1 MILIIVVILEVLISN
16 IKNMKKTI
24 LVTGGSG
31 VVGRILCE
39 KLLSSG
45 YAVENWDRAAKN
57 DDNLS
62 SRDYKKLIINFNDK
76 RQLQQV
82 LHSVKNSNKKY
93 FAIIFVHG
101 IHELGESRNYRQS
114 MLDEFMQVNFQAN
127 ALIVS
132 HISDHVESKII
143 NLSSIS
149 TLIPIPYSGVY
160 SASKAALDS
169 WLTSTAFELS
179 IVGINVLNLIVGNI
193 NTGFNEKGVRLRSKN
208 RKSVSSNHLITLASK
223 INSKSGLNPEL
234 VAKKITKLLISGG
247 SKNYYYGK
255 NVRIYKLVE
264 KLIGRNSAIIFAH
277 KFITKSF

>member
-1 MILIIVVILEVLISN
+1 M
-16 IKNMKKTI
+16 
-24 LVTGGSG
+24 TGGSG
-31 VVGRILCE
+31 VVGKILCE
-39 KLLSSG
+39 RLLSSG

-57 DDNLS
+57 DNYLP
-62 SRDYKKLIINFNDK
+62 SRNYKKFIIDFNNK
-76 RQLQQV
+76 RKLQEV
-82 LHSVKNSNKKY
+82 LHSIKNSNKKY

-101 IHELGESRNYRQS
+101 IHELGDSQNYRQS

-149 TLIPIPYSGVY
+149 TLIPIPYSGIY
-160 SASKAALDS
+160 SASKAALNS

-179 IVGINVLNLIVGNI
+179 IVGIKVVNLIVGNI

-208 RKSVSSNHLITLASK
+208 IDSVSSNHLITLASK
-223 INSKSGLNPEL
+223 INSKSGVNPEL
-234 VAKKITKLLISGG
+234 VVKKIIKLLISGN

-264 KLIGRNSAIIFAH
+264 KLIGSNYAIIFAH

>member
-1 MILIIVVILEVLISN
+1 M
-16 IKNMKKTI
+16 
-24 LVTGGSG
+24 VTGGSG
-31 VVGRILCE
+31 VVGKILCE

-101 IHELGESRNYRQS
+101 IHELGDSWNYKQS

-149 TLIPIPYSGVY
+149 TLIPVPYSGIY
-160 SASKAALDS
+160 SASKAALNS
-169 WLTSTAFELS
+169 WLISTSFELNLL
-179 IVGINVLNLIVGNI
+179 GIKVVNLIVGNI
-193 NTGFNEKGVRLRSKN
+193 NTGFNEKGVRFRSKN
-208 RKSVSSNHLITLASK
+208 RNSISSDNLITLASK
-223 INSKSGLNPEL
+223 INSKSGVNPEL
-234 VAKKITKLLISGG
+234 VVKKIIKLLVSGN
-247 SKNYYYGK
+247 SINYYYGK

-264 KLIGRNSAIIFAH
+264 KLIGSNYAVIFAH
-277 KFITKSF
+277 KFITKGF